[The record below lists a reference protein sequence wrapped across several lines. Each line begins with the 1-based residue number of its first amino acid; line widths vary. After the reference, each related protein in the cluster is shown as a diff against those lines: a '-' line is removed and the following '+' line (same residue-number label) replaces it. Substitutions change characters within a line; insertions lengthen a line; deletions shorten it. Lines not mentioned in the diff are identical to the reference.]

1 MSNMVMAF
9 SAKLVI
15 YSKSNISFVMLSS
28 MSQCGHSLFSTTP
41 HIPMSHRNLHKLRDL
56 QTECIYLVSVIP
68 LFAYI
73 TV

>member
-1 MSNMVMAF
+1 MAF

-41 HIPMSHRNLHKLRDL
+41 HIPMFHRDLHKIRDL
-56 QTECIYLVSVIP
+56 QTEGSHLMSVIK

-73 TV
+73 TA